1 MSKVLLINPSYNFP
15 VKHEMYP
22 SGALLLLGTMAK
34 QRGHEVKLVHMVA
47 DNMFTCDVVQLAR
60 DFNADFIGITV
71 NTFQVATTKKLL
83 CELRWYFPKARLIIG
98 GAHPTSVGING
109 ARQEFPD
116 ADDIICDEG
125 EHQFISILENKTVE
139 MTFDL
144 EYITPPDLTM
154 VDLSKF
160 KGAYPLGKSPAMFS
174 MFSRGCIGQC
184 TFCNR
189 SIFGNRVRYRSPEN
203 VLRELKYFANYGIKE
218 VFIQDDT
225 FNLNHA
231 WYEEI
236 LQRIIAEGLNKK
248 MQFRA
253 PFRADEKL
261 VSEKILKLAKDA
273 GFWLLFYGVES
284 GNQGMLDRMHKR
296 LTIDEIERA
305 VRLTKE
311 AGIKVET
318 SFIVGL
324 PGETTATVDDT
335 LELYT
340 RLAPFWSGCGVA
352 IPFPSTE
359 VSKEV
364 HEQIKDIPYSEYYP
378 GRVYFRTDSMSC
390 LEIKDA
396 YRYLG
401 RTMTQDKVS
410 NMIVHPNMLLRTIRD
425 RVR

>member
-1 MSKVLLINPSYNFP
+1 MSKILLVNPSYNFP

-47 DNMFTCDVVQLAR
+47 DKMFIRDIVQLAR
-60 DFNADFIGITV
+60 DFNTDIVGITV
-71 NTFQVATTKKLL
+71 NTFQVATVKKLL
-83 CELRWYFPKARLIIG
+83 SGLRWYFPKARLIIG
-98 GAHPTSVGING
+98 GAHPTSVGIG
-109 ARQEFPD
+109 EARIEFPD
-116 ADDIICDEG
+116 ADDIICGEG
-125 EHQFISILENKTVE
+125 EHQFMSILDSKTVE
-139 MTFDL
+139 MTLDL

-160 KGAYPLGKSPAMFS
+160 KGAYPLGKTPAMFS

-184 TFCNR
+184 SFCNR
-189 SIFGNRVRYRSPEN
+189 SIFGNKVRYRSPEN
-203 VLRELKYFANYGIKE
+203 VLQELRHYANNGIKE

-231 WYEEI
+231 WYQEI

-253 PFRADEKL
+253 PFRADEQL
-261 VSEKILKLAKDA
+261 VNEKVLKLAKDA

-296 LTIDEIERA
+296 LSLDEIGRA

-324 PGETTATVDDT
+324 PGETPRTVDDT
-335 LELYT
+335 LDFYDKLS
-340 RLAPFWSGCGVA
+340 PFWSGCGVA

-378 GRVYFRTDSMSC
+378 GRVYFRTEKLNKKQIETAHYVLNSAM
-390 LEIKDA
+390 KH
-396 YRYLG
+396 
-401 RTMTQDKVS
+401 DKVLS
-410 NMIVHPNMLLRTIRD
+410 MTTHPRIMLRTIGD
-425 RVR
+425 RVC

>member
-1 MSKVLLINPSYNFP
+1 MSKVLLINPNYNFP

-22 SGALLLLGTMAK
+22 SGALLLIGTMAK

-47 DNMFTCDVVQLAR
+47 DKLSVADTARLAR

-71 NTFQVATTKKLL
+71 NTFQVAATKKLL
-83 CELRWYFPKARLIIG
+83 NELRWQTKARLIVG
-98 GAHPTSVGING
+98 GAHPTSVGVDE
-109 ARQEFPD
+109 AKLEFPN
-116 ADDIICDEG
+116 ADDIICGEG
-125 EHQFISILENKTVE
+125 EHRFMSILGDTPVASPQ
-139 MTFDL
+139 DL
-144 EYITPPDLTM
+144 EYIDPPDLTL

-160 KGAYPLGKSPAMFS
+160 RGAYPLGKTPAMFS

-203 VLRELKYFANYGIKE
+203 VMWELRHFAKNGIKE

-231 WYEEI
+231 WYQEI
-236 LQRIIAEGLNKK
+236 LQRIISEGLNKK

-261 VSEKILKLAKDA
+261 VNKEVLKLAKKA

-284 GNQGMLDRMHKR
+284 GNQGMLDRMHKK
-296 LTIDEIERA
+296 LSLEEIEWA

-324 PGETTATVDDT
+324 PGETEQTIEDT
-335 LELYT
+335 LRFYYKLS
-340 RLAPFWSGCGVA
+340 PFWSGCGIA

-364 HEQIKDIPYSEYYP
+364 REQIKDIPYSEYYP
-378 GRVYFRTDSMSC
+378 GRVYFSTDE
-390 LEIKDA
+390 LDKEAIAEKHNI
-396 YRYLG
+396 LN
-401 RTMTQDKVS
+401 RTMLLGKLAGMVS
-410 NMIVHPNMLLRTIRD
+410 RPDMMLRTIKNK
-425 RVR
+425 VR

>member
-1 MSKVLLINPSYNFP
+1 MSRILLVNPSYNFP

-34 QRGHEVKLVHMVA
+34 QRGHEVKLVHMVSDRLDVPA
-47 DNMFTCDVVQLAR
+47 VVQLAR
-60 DFNADFIGITV
+60 DFNADIIGITV
-71 NTFQVATTKKLL
+71 NTFQVAIVKKLL
-83 CELRWYFPKARLIIG
+83 SELRWYSKARLVIG
-98 GAHPTSVGING
+98 GAHPTSVGI
-109 ARQEFPD
+109 AEAKREFPD
-116 ADDIICDEG
+116 ADDIVCGEG
-125 EHQFISILENKTVE
+125 EYQFMSILDNKSVDKPQ
-139 MTFDL
+139 DL
-144 EYITPPDLTM
+144 EYITPPDLTL
-154 VDLSKF
+154 VNLSKF
-160 KGAYPLGKSPAMFS
+160 SGAYPLGKTPVMFL
-174 MFSRGCIGQC
+174 MAERGCIGQC

-203 VLRELKYFANYGIKE
+203 VLQELRYFADYGIKE

-248 MQFRA
+248 MKFRA

-261 VSEKILKLAKDA
+261 VNEKVLKLAKEA

-296 LTIDEIERA
+296 LSLDEIERA

-311 AGIKVET
+311 TGIKVET

-324 PGETTATVDDT
+324 PGETQQTVDDT
-335 LELYT
+335 QDFYDKLS
-340 RLAPFWSGCGVA
+340 PFWSGCGVA

-378 GRVYFRTDSMSC
+378 GRVYFHTDEMSC
-390 LEIKDA
+390 VDITKAHNNLDRI
-396 YRYLG
+396 
-401 RTMTQDKVS
+401 MTQDKVM
-410 NMIVHPNMLLRTIRD
+410 NMATHPNILMRTIKD

>member
-1 MSKVLLINPSYNFP
+1 M
-15 VKHEMYP
+15 KHEMYP

-34 QRGHEVKLVHMVA
+34 QLGHEIKLVHMVA
-47 DNMFTCDVVQLAR
+47 DKLFVAEVVRIAH
-60 DFNADFIGITV
+60 DFSADFIGVTV

-83 CELRWYFPKARLIIG
+83 SELRWYTPKARLIIG
-98 GAHPTSVGING
+98 GAHPTSVGINES
-109 ARQEFPD
+109 RIEFPD
-116 ADDIICDEG
+116 ADDIICGEG
-125 EHQFISILENKTVE
+125 EHQFMSILDNKPVE
-139 MTFDL
+139 KHQDL
-144 EYITPPDLTM
+144 EYITPPDLTL

-160 KGAYPLGKSPAMFS
+160 KGAYPLGKTLAMFS
-174 MFSRGCIGQC
+174 MFSRGCIGIC
-184 TFCNR
+184 SFCNR
-189 SIFGNRVRYRSPEN
+189 SIFGNKVRYRSPEN
-203 VLRELKYFANYGIKE
+203 VLQELRHYAKNGIKE

-231 WYEEI
+231 WYQEI
-236 LQRIIAEGLNKK
+236 LQRIISEGLNKK

-261 VSEKILKLAKDA
+261 VNEKVLKLAKDA

-296 LTIDEIERA
+296 LSLGEIERA

-324 PGETTATVDDT
+324 PGETPQTVVDT
-335 LELYT
+335 LEFYDKLS
-340 RLAPFWSGCGVA
+340 PFWSGCGVA

-359 VSKEV
+359 VSKEM

-378 GRVYFRTDSMSC
+378 GRVYFHTDELSC
-390 LEIKDA
+390 VEIKDT
-396 YRYLG
+396 YKYLG